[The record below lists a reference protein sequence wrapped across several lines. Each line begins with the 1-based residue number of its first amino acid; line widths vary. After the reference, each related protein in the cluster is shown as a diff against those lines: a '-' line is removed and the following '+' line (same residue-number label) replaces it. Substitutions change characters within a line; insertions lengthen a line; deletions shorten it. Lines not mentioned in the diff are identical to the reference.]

1 MKKKWRRWK
10 RQSLKNIK
18 EFTAYTLLIV
28 LLAVGTILIFG
39 SIGSVTTSEV
49 PSEQKQH
56 EAFIAGLVPKAKELQ
71 ASHGIWPSVM
81 LAQAALE
88 SNWGE
93 SELAQEANNLF
104 GIKSSGEGE
113 AYPTKEYD
121 ELHGWHEIQATFK
134 NYDNAEQSM
143 DDYADLIQNGT
154 DWNPS
159 LYHGVVD
166 AQNYEEAAQA
176 LAQAGYATDPDYAE
190 KLIDLINTYHLYQ
203 YD

>member
-1 MKKKWRRWK
+1 MTD
-10 RQSLKNIK
+10 I
-18 EFTAYTLLIV
+18 LLII
-28 LLAVGTILIFG
+28 LLTVVTILILDR
-39 SIGSVTTSEV
+39 IGSVTTSEV
-49 PSEQKQH
+49 PSGQKYR
-56 EAFIAGLVPKAKELQ
+56 EVFIAELVPKAKELQ
-71 ASHGIWPSVM
+71 TSHGIWPSVM

-104 GIKSSGEGE
+104 GIKSRGEGE
-113 AYPTKEYD
+113 EYPTKEYD

-134 NYDNAEQSM
+134 YYDHFEQSM

-166 AQNYEEAAQA
+166 AQTYEEAAQS

-190 KLIDLINTYHLYQ
+190 KLIDLINTYHLHQ